1 MGDEVISTVKGIG
14 LVPLFAM
21 KIQKGVE
28 KETGSGTSRD
38 RQTETEGH

>member
-1 MGDEVISTVKGIG
+1 MGDEVISTVKGT
-14 LVPLFAM
+14 VPLFAM

-28 KETGSGTSRD
+28 KETGSGTFRD